1 MSSGEAVN
9 NLSSISNGLN
19 ILSVVS
25 SVIVLV
31 FFIITAI
38 FEQKLINRTS
48 LRLQVGVSIV
58 NLLNAAFALQHH
70 TVKTGNFCKFI
81 AFWRNF
87 GEQMYCFLNIAIALN
102 LQLIYIQSKKP
113 KRVWEQLYWGLS
125 LTLSLA
131 LSFVPLSNFNI

>member
-1 MSSGEAVN
+1 MSSSEAVSD
-9 NLSSISNGLN
+9 LPSISNGLN
-19 ILSVVS
+19 ILSIVS

-31 FFIITAI
+31 FFIIAVI
-38 FEQKLINRTS
+38 FEHKSINRTS

-70 TVKTGNFCKFI
+70 TVKTGNFCIFI

-87 GEQMYCFLNIAIALN
+87 GEQLYCFLNIAIALN

-113 KRVWEQLYWGLS
+113 KQLWEQFYWGVS

-131 LSFVPLSNFNI
+131 LSFVPLNMG